1 MGTQIAGMSSDAVKA
16 KTGKGW
22 DEWFGVLDKAGAAQ
36 MPHKQIAALL
46 HDKHGVPAWW
56 TQMVTVGYEQAR
68 GLRSLHQKPDGFEAS
83 ASKTFSVP
91 VAELFRRFDDA
102 GLRAKWLGKEKL
114 TVRKSTEA
122 KSMRVTWGDG
132 SNLEIYFWPK
142 GESKSSV
149 QLQHNK
155 LADEA
160 DVQSHKA
167 FWKAALQRLG
177 EQLGK

>member
-36 MPHKQIAALL
+36 MPHQQIAALL

-56 TQMVTVGYEQAR
+56 TQMVTVGYEQVR
-68 GLRSLHQKPDGFEAS
+68 GQRSLHQKPDGFEAS

-132 SNLEIYFWPK
+132 TNLEIYFWPK

-160 DVQSHKA
+160 DVQSRKV

-177 EQLGK
+177 EQVGK